1 MTTFNGRTY
10 LWEAAT
16 DWVLDDRRCLL
27 FGNGYMGQDKL
38 DMLLIM
44 EDLGWGDSS
53 VIHLHSTF
61 LEVLVDQGLI
71 ALILLY
77 VLTWRGFVYYREQ
90 YKLNSEEAPLFAVFV
105 YLMFIWQIDIF
116 CYGIDLGFPILMTLL
131 APACI
136 KPEWITRKKR
146 TLSGKEIV

>member
-1 MTTFNGRTY
+1 MIEFVQGADGNNLSMR
-10 LWEAAT
+10 
-16 DWVLDDRRCLL
+16 DLL
-27 FGNGYMGQDKL
+27 LPVFYPCH

-61 LEVLVDQGLI
+61 LEVLVDQGVI

-77 VLTWRGFVYYREQ
+77 ILTWRGFVYYREQ
-90 YKLNSEEAPLFAVFV
+90 YMANSDEAPLFAIFV
-105 YLMFIWQIDIF
+105 YLLFIWQIDIF
-116 CYGIDLGFPILMTLL
+116 CYGIDLGFPILLTLL

-136 KPEWITRKKR
+136 KPQWITRKKR
-146 TLSGKEIV
+146 TLSGQVIVEKR